1 MRFFVLFFSFHLYS
15 QITYINNAP
24 DLRKALLTGASVIQ
38 LEEKAQIDLSDE
50 EKLTVSKPLTLLGNN
65 AHLVTHGKQKILF
78 EINAHNVSIQ
88 NIILEGD
95 EKDTKKLF
103 IDRYNERHQTT
114 KGAYQYPLTMGIV
127 VNGNNFVLKNSQI
140 QGFSHAA
147 VAINNNSFNAHI
159 INNDI
164 HHNQRQGFGY
174 GVVLIGKS
182 SADIVR
188 NRFDYNRHSVAGT
201 GHAGQSYRAFQN
213 TFGEHHLDSTLDMH
227 GGVDRK
233 DGTNIAG
240 SSIVIENN
248 TILCSQTPAFVFR
261 GLPQGSFIFKKN
273 KLKHSS
279 LFKALT
285 VTNKNLAK
293 PIVDYMLFKSLTG
306 TNIFF
311 KQFDV
316 RENSLL

>member
-1 MRFFVLFFSFHLYS
+1 M
-15 QITYINNAP
+15 A
-24 DLRKALLTGASVIQ
+24 
-38 LEEKAQIDLSDE
+38 EKVSIDLSNE
-50 EKLTVSKPLTLLGNN
+50 ETFIVSKPLILLGNN
-65 AHLVTHGKQKILF
+65 AHFITHGKQKIIF
-78 EINAHNVSIQ
+78 SINAHNVSIE

-95 EKDTKKLF
+95 EKDSKKLF
-103 IDRYNERHQTT
+103 IDRYNERHKTN
-114 KGAYQYPLTMGIV
+114 KGAYQYPLTMGIA
-127 VNGNNFVLKNSQI
+127 VNGNNFVLKNSQV

-147 VAINNNSFNAHI
+147 VAINNNSFNAQI
-159 INNDI
+159 INNNI

-174 GVVLIGKS
+174 GVVLIGNS
-182 SADIVR
+182 SAEIVR

-201 GHAGQSYRAFQN
+201 GHSGQNYHAFQN

-240 SSIVIENN
+240 NNIVIENN
-248 TILCSQTPAFVFR
+248 VILCSQTPAFVFR

-285 VTNKNLAK
+285 VTSHNLAK
-293 PIVDYMLFKSLTG
+293 PMVDYMLFKSLTG

-316 RENSLL
+316 RENSLF